1 VLLDAYAESM
11 FTIELNDDEL
21 RLVRSAIGSY
31 VREFGHDEADVLR
44 AFKALLSRLPEAPAP
59 AAAGR

>member
-1 VLLDAYAESM
+1 M

-44 AFKALLSRLPEAPAP
+44 AFKALLARLPEAPAP
-59 AAAGR
+59 ATAGR